1 MKVIDASALI
11 KYVNRESGW
20 ERVQEYLL
28 AGCIT
33 VDIALKE
40 LANALWKRAMRKEL
54 TEKQAIEIMD
64 FVLKKKLVK
73 LFPQEPLLIEA
84 LKFSV
89 RASLPIYDALYIIL
103 AKSLKTELITS
114 DKKQAEKAEEVGVNS
129 IFV

>member
-1 MKVIDASALI
+1 VKVIDASALI

-40 LANALWKRAMRKEL
+40 LANALWKRVMRKEL

-73 LFPQEPLLIEA
+73 LFPQEPLLIDA
-84 LKFSV
+84 LKFSIG
-89 RASLPIYDALYIIL
+89 AALPVYDALYIML

-114 DKKQAEKAEEVGVNS
+114 DKKQAEKAEEVGINS
-129 IFV
+129 TFV

>member
-20 ERVQEYLL
+20 ERIQEYLL

-33 VDIALKE
+33 VDITLKE

-89 RASLPIYDALYIIL
+89 RASLPIYL
-103 AKSLKTELITS
+103 SLIH
-114 DKKQAEKAEEVGVNS
+114 
-129 IFV
+129 I

>member
-20 ERVQEYLL
+20 ERVQEYIL

-40 LANALWKRAMRKEL
+40 LGNALWKRVMRKEL

-84 LKFSV
+84 LKFSI
-89 RASLPIYDALYIIL
+89 RAALPVYDALYIML